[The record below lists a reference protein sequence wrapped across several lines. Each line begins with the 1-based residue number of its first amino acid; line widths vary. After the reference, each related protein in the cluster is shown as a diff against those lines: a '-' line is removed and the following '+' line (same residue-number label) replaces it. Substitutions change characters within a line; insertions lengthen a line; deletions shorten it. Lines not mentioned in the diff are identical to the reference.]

1 MRKILTILVVLVVG
15 ISSQAF
21 AKNKMCGLDG
31 PLRPSEQ
38 NLPLLDKMT
47 RQALG
52 VRPERLLKA
61 DAICIRES
69 SYTGVFL
76 CTKIREVALDE
87 YEGKRVLKLVLTNEG
102 TLDLVRSI
110 SFIPDYDEPGWT
122 PFLVETAQGLQS
134 IDISFGLI
142 EEGCETKEYGRSP

>member
-1 MRKILTILVVLVVG
+1 MVLVTA
-15 ISSQAF
+15 SSRGSAESK
-21 AKNKMCGLDG
+21 ACALDG

-52 VRPERLLKA
+52 VTPERLLKA
-61 DAICIRES
+61 DGICIRES
-69 SYTGVFL
+69 SFMQVFV
-76 CTKIREVALDE
+76 CSKIRDVVLDE
-87 YEGKRVLKLVLTNEG
+87 YEGRFILKLVLTNEG

-134 IDISFGLI
+134 VDIFFGLL
-142 EEGCETKEYGRSP
+142 EEGCEPKEYGRSQ